1 MRVVPSPAG
10 PEAELARL
18 ARPTGPWIHLL
29 DAAPADAR
37 QLGWLL
43 GQDGI
48 VVRHLRGHCGRSTYG
63 LLDEVGAALQLPG
76 DPVEDWAGLAAL
88 LIDMSWLPGAG
99 HVLVVS
105 RSALLLAAAPPDEL
119 RGLVE
124 VVREVARARAEEGE
138 PVPFH
143 LVLQDDTLG
152 LAALR
157 ARLDAAGARYAEL
170 AGWDAEEPSAGAA
183 VSARSA
189 LSGGPVDEVD
199 LAAGTAVSTVDG
211 VRELRRAWEEFRGGA
226 GGPVRVYVPVLG
238 GPVDLVA
245 VAGALSATV
254 AAAGACCVVVP
265 VPADPALADAR
276 QAAVAEVATEV
287 WPDPAVAEPEPAA
300 AQESVP
306 DEPAGEPDVR
316 EPVAGGPA
324 VRESPAG
331 ESAAERVSGEPGVR
345 TSVSGVPAAR
355 QRVARDRVAGERA
368 AGESAGDRLA

>member
-1 MRVVPSPAG
+1 M
-10 PEAELARL
+10 
-18 ARPTGPWIHLL
+18 
-29 DAAPADAR
+29 
-37 QLGWLL
+37 
-43 GQDGI
+43 
-48 VVRHLRGHCGRSTYG
+48 
-63 LLDEVGAALQLPG
+63 
-76 DPVEDWAGLAAL
+76 
-88 LIDMSWLPGAG
+88 
-99 HVLVVS
+99 
-105 RSALLLAAAPPDEL
+105 
-119 RGLVE
+119 
-124 VVREVARARAEEGE
+124 VREVARARAEEGE

-170 AGWDAEEPSAGAA
+170 AGWDAEEPSAGTA

-287 WPDPAVAEPEPAA
+287 WPDPAVPEPEAA
-300 AQESVP
+300 AVQSAGRP
-306 DEPAGEPDVR
+306 AGGARSSDEPA
-316 EPVAGGPA
+316 AGGPA
-324 VRESPAG
+324 VRTRRPGAGGWSGCRSVGRARVGDRRAGRARRMLEIGSLVSVPVGERPVGRRGRPRQPGCRRGPAG
-331 ESAAERVSGEPGVR
+331 R
-345 TSVSGVPAAR
+345 TFPVLRSS
-355 QRVARDRVAGERA
+355 
-368 AGESAGDRLA
+368 

>member
-1 MRVVPSPAG
+1 M
-10 PEAELARL
+10 
-18 ARPTGPWIHLL
+18 
-29 DAAPADAR
+29 
-37 QLGWLL
+37 
-43 GQDGI
+43 
-48 VVRHLRGHCGRSTYG
+48 
-63 LLDEVGAALQLPG
+63 
-76 DPVEDWAGLAAL
+76 
-88 LIDMSWLPGAG
+88 
-99 HVLVVS
+99 
-105 RSALLLAAAPPDEL
+105 
-119 RGLVE
+119 
-124 VVREVARARAEEGE
+124 VREVARARAEEGE

-170 AGWDAEEPSAGAA
+170 AGWDAEEPSAGTA

-265 VPADPALADAR
+265 VPADPRARRRPPGRRRRGRHRGLARPCRAR
-276 QAAVAEVATEV
+276 AGGRSP
-287 WPDPAVAEPEPAA
+287 PDRRTSPPG
-300 AQESVP
+300 S
-306 DEPAGEPDVR
+306 GVR

-324 VRESPAG
+324 GGSAG
-331 ESAAERVSGEPGVR
+331 RGAAAGSGSSGGR
-345 TSVSGVPAAR
+345 TARRCGAPAAAR
-355 QRVARDRVAGERA
+355 AARIGRGACRGSRSGIGSRASRVRGAGERA
-368 AGESAGDRLA
+368 ATGRETLPVPRSS